1 MSVISVDTELLN
13 VQSGQVRG
21 TMERISADVRAMRQ
35 GLMALQ
41 GSWRGNASAS
51 FQSLVADWSATQN
64 RVEASM
70 AAINSALAQA
80 AAQYR
85 DVELTNAQRFS
96 H

>member
-1 MSVISVDTELLN
+1 MSVISVDTELLH
-13 VQSGQVRG
+13 VQSGRVRG
-21 TMERISADVRAMRQ
+21 TMERISADIRAMNQ
-35 GLMALQ
+35 GLTALQ

-51 FQSLVADWSATQN
+51 FQSLVSEWAATQN

-85 DVELTNAQRFS
+85 DVELTNAQRFA

>member
-1 MSVISVDTELLN
+1 MSVISVDTELLHL
-13 VQSGQVRG
+13 QSGRVRG
-21 TMERISADVRAMRQ
+21 TMERISADIRAMNQ
-35 GLMALQ
+35 GLTALQ

-51 FQSLVADWSATQN
+51 FQSLVAEWAATQN

-85 DVELTNAQRFS
+85 DVELTNAQRFV

>member
-1 MSVISVDTELLN
+1 MSVITVDTELLH
-13 VQSGQVRG
+13 VQSGRVRG
-21 TMERISADVRAMRQ
+21 TMERITADIRAMHQ
-35 GLMALQ
+35 GLFALQ
-41 GSWRGNASAS
+41 ESWRGSASAS
-51 FQSLVADWSATQN
+51 FQSLVADWSATQH

-70 AAINSALAQA
+70 AAINAALEQA